1 MQVLP
6 MGGDWNPENKCFGS
20 EVAMDQDNDGTSQ
33 DITSFP
39 MQMENKHNSFENLDM
54 LTQEECRESSPKRSV
69 GVWQLA
75 SLVYL
80 LTAGGGYGLE
90 PLVGAAGPLPAIV
103 GILIVPWI
111 WSVPQALMTAELST
125 MFPKDGGCVLWVYE
139 AFGSFLS
146 FQVGWWTFFDSL
158 VDNALLPRLFGDY
171 LSVILGTHVISR
183 WLTTLSGIV
192 VLCICTVLNV
202 IGLHMVGWTCILFT
216 IFICFPFLLLTLMGL
231 PRASPQVWLSFRG
244 WKQSHWRLYFASLL
258 WNLCG
263 YDSAGTC
270 AGEVRNASKTYP
282 KAILLS
288 CAMGIVSFLLPI
300 LSTVTFNQ
308 DWDIWTDAFWPR
320 ACSQV
325 VVGQWLSYW
334 IALGGISSAVGM
346 LNSLLATS
354 SRALYGMVLCGLLP
368 KRLGYLHSVYATPI
382 FCILLVSLG
391 TAFCSIFSFESLLQ
405 VDSVLYSLKLALE
418 LCAFVSLRYSHGH
431 IWRPFRVG
439 GGNRVVWLLALLGLF
454 CCCGMIVLSNW
465 IAAITC
471 FLMIVLGTVLY
482 FIFQRLDW
490 MKMDTNISSTVT

>member
-1 MQVLP
+1 MEKNVELTTISNIHSVQ
-6 MGGDWNPENKCFGS
+6 
-20 EVAMDQDNDGTSQ
+20 DQAEEKTS
-33 DITSFP
+33 
-39 MQMENKHNSFENLDM
+39 SFEGLQFSSGQSEDWAVG
-54 LTQEECRESSPKRSV
+54 ESIPKRNV

-90 PLVGAAGPLPAIV
+90 PLVGAAGPLPAII
-103 GILIVPWI
+103 GILIFPWI

-125 MFPKDGGCVLWVYE
+125 MFPKDGGFVLWVYE
-139 AFGSFLS
+139 AFGSFCS
-146 FQVGWWTFFDSL
+146 FQVGWWTFVDSL
-158 VDNALLPRLFGDY
+158 VDNALLPRLFSDY
-171 LSVILGTHVISR
+171 LSVIIGNNSISR
-183 WLTTLSGIV
+183 WWTTLGGIV
-192 VLCICTVLNV
+192 ILSFCTALNV
-202 IGLHMVGWTCILFT
+202 IGLHMVGWASVLFT
-216 IFICFPFLLLTLMGL
+216 IFVCFPFLLLALMGI

-300 LSTVTFNQ
+300 LSTVTYNQ
-308 DWDIWTDAFWPR
+308 NWELWTDAFWPR
-320 ACSQV
+320 ACNQV
-325 VVGQWLSYW
+325 VDGRWLGYW
-334 IALGGISSAVGM
+334 IALGGIISSVGM

-354 SRALYGMVLCGLLP
+354 SRALYGMVICGLLP
-368 KRLGYLHSVYATPI
+368 KHLGYLHSMYATPI

-418 LCAFVSLRYSHGH
+418 LCSFIGLRYSQGH
-431 IWRPFRVG
+431 LLRPFRVAG
-439 GGNRVVWLLALLGLF
+439 GKKVVWLLVVSGLF
-454 CCCGMIVLSNW
+454 CCCGMIMLSNW
-465 IAAITC
+465 VAAMTC
-471 FLMIVLGTVLY
+471 VVMIVLGIVLY
-482 FIFQRLDW
+482 LTFQKLGCI
-490 MKMDTNISSTVT
+490 MMHSVVPTTTTV